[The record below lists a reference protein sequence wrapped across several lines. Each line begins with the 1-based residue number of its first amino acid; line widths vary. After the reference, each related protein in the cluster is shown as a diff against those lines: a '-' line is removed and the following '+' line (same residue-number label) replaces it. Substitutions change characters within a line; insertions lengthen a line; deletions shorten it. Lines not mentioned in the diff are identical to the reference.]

1 MARVAVAST
10 DGITINEH
18 FGRSKEFW
26 LYEVA
31 ESGSYTFLER
41 RQIPEDI
48 YASHKHA
55 ANRAIEILS
64 DVEVVL
70 AAQIGRQAELELQA
84 QGILSLAVNSPVDK
98 ALAAY
103 GKRGKYIKSN
113 IRQGLAPGC
122 GSTSCSC
129 PGRCK

>member
-10 DGITINEH
+10 DGITIDEH

-31 ESGSYTFLER
+31 ESGLYTFLER

-48 YASHKHA
+48 HAFHKHA
-55 ANRAIEILS
+55 ASRAIEILS

-84 QGILSLAVNSPVDK
+84 RGILSLAVNSLVAK
-98 ALAAY
+98 ALVAY
-103 GKRGKYIKSN
+103 GKRGKYIKGTVARNS
-113 IRQGLAPGC
+113 APSC
-122 GSTSCSC
+122 GGGSCNC
-129 PGRCK
+129 PGGCK